1 MVKIV
6 LYQELNMDNNIE
18 EHEKGIGKGIIKLH
32 ESMNGLATMDSN
44 KIAKVSERMVEIDRA
59 INTLGRRNT
68 QSTVQMMTLSM
79 LTDSPYRRLR
89 QCVIEINKRREALE
103 SNYYNLRKNEVK
115 VKRWKEKG
123 DELSLIKAE
132 EVEAGIPRA
141 KVYIDGALKE
151 IAVLQEAYDEIRK
164 NHNIPEEWDEMDAE
178 MDEIRH
184 HLRQAFRQSHRDMMF
199 SGKIQQGNAEYLEQY
214 GVHLQT
220 ATDVIGKYIATCDK
234 ILAEGKVPNINHYYE
249 FLDNCVEIFGEEYT
263 NVMKHMGLDNIVR
276 QEFLYRSTK

>member
-1 MVKIV
+1 MP

-18 EHEKGIGKGIIKLH
+18 KHEQGIDKGIIKLH
-32 ESMNGLATMDSN
+32 ESMNGLATMDSD

-59 INTLGRRNT
+59 INTLGRKNT
-68 QSTVQMMTLSM
+68 QSTVQLMTLNM

-89 QCVIEINKRREALE
+89 QCIIEINKRREALE
-103 SNYYNLRKNEVK
+103 SNYYALRKNEVK
-115 VKRWKEKG
+115 IKRWKEAG
-123 DELSLIKAE
+123 DELSLVKAE
-132 EVEAGIPRA
+132 ESEAGIPRA
-141 KVYIDGALKE
+141 KIYIDGALKE

-164 NHNIPEEWDEMDAE
+164 NNNIPEEWDEMDVE
-178 MDEIRH
+178 LDEIRN

-220 ATDVIGKYIATCDK
+220 ATDVIGKYIASCDK
-234 ILAEGKVPNINHYYE
+234 QLEEGIVPNINHFYE
-249 FLDNCVEIFGEEYT
+249 FLDKAVEVFGEEYK
-263 NVMKHMGLDNIVR
+263 NVMKHIGLDNIVR

>member
-1 MVKIV
+1 
-6 LYQELNMDNNIE
+6 MDNNKIE
-18 EHEKGIGKGIIKLH
+18 KHEEGISKGIIKLT
-32 ESMNGLATMDSN
+32 ESMNGLATMDSD

-68 QSTVQMMTLSM
+68 QSTTQLMTLNM

-89 QCVIEINKRREALE
+89 QCIVEIDKKREALE
-103 SNYYNLRKNEVK
+103 SNYYGLRKSEIEVRK
-115 VKRWKEKG
+115 WEEEG

-132 EVEAGIPRA
+132 EARAGVKRSKI
-141 KVYIDGALKE
+141 YIDGALKE

-164 NHNIPEEWDEMDAE
+164 NNNIPEEWDELDAE
-178 MDEIRH
+178 MDEIKH
-184 HLRQAFRQSHRDMMF
+184 HLRQAFRQSHRDMVLTG
-199 SGKIQQGNAEYLEQY
+199 SITQGNAEYLEQY

-220 ATDVIGKYIATCDK
+220 AKDVIAKYIATCDK
-234 ILAEGKVPNINHYYE
+234 ILEEGKVPNINHLYE
-249 FLDNCVEIFGEEYT
+249 FLDKAVEVFGEEYK